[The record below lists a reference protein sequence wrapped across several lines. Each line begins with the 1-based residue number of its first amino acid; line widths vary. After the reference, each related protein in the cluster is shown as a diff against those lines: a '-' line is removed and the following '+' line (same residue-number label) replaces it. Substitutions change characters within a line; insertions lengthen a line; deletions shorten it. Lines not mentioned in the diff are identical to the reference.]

1 MTVIHIDGVQGSGK
15 SYVCSKLKNI
25 ICIDTDDIISET
37 TQIIH
42 HHKLPNT
49 LSERKKITSKLV
61 QSYIEKHDKIVFV
74 GMTLVIP
81 NPTYK
86 FFIKITD
93 LKYSYKRLLLR
104 ELDKIMHHSKEIKK
118 HIHDTD
124 AEDMV
129 VDRIANISMLFPI
142 RYNYFV
148 DNYKLRLQE
157 AIKNNYVVKTQ
168 DQIIDII
175 NHLDKYKQ
183 KQKSFWD
190 F

>member
-25 ICIDTDDIISET
+25 VCIDTDDIISEMS
-37 TQIIH
+37 QFIH
-42 HHKLPNT
+42 YHKLPNT
-49 LSERKKITSKLV
+49 LQERKKIANKLV

-74 GMTLVIP
+74 GMTLDIP

-86 FFIKITD
+86 FFIKIKD

-104 ELDKIMHHSKEIKK
+104 ELGKIMEHSKEIKK
-118 HIHDTD
+118 HIQTTD
-124 AEDMV
+124 AEDVV
-129 VDRIANISMLFPI
+129 VDRIANISMMFPI
-142 RYNYFV
+142 RYAYFV
-148 DNYKLRLQE
+148 DNYKSRLQE
-157 AIKNNYVVKTQ
+157 AIKNDYVAKTQ

-175 NHLDKYKQ
+175 NHLDTHKKE
-183 KQKSFWD
+183 KSFWD